1 MARVIKVQ
9 ASDDIW
15 HLSIEDL
22 LAPPRE
28 PARTAGPGPFVI
40 NLRTSTATI
49 GSPPKGL
56 LPIDRVHVYQL
67 MRDHDGRPQFQL
79 RLGIIESELEADAL
93 LSMVR
98 DALPGRDQGN
108 GRRRRQGR
116 DCACSVPR

>member
-1 MARVIKVQ
+1 MALVIKDP

-40 NLRTSTATI
+40 NLRTSSATI

-56 LPIDRVHVYQL
+56 LPLNRLHVYEL
-67 MRDHDGRPQFQL
+67 ARSHDGRPQSD
-79 RLGIIESELEADAL
+79 RK
-93 LSMVR
+93 
-98 DALPGRDQGN
+98 
-108 GRRRRQGR
+108 
-116 DCACSVPR
+116 SVV